1 MEDREENARPSAPR
15 RADLGWLAETL
26 GQAGRRAGRPGG
38 FWLAGIAYH
47 FLSFGWAFGVVLA
60 MPMVDQFAPDM
71 PWRRLAELTG
81 GSLLS
86 RVALGGWLG
95 WIMILPLALAMFRV
109 AGGLARVAPL
119 ERWQTAAQ
127 ESRRAHPRLRRILRE
142 GRGTTRAA
150 GLLWLQVLLMM
161 ALATAALVLPAWA
174 VLSNMGFS
182 GWSPL
187 SAVVTGLAVAL
198 ASLYGFLLGILFQL
212 ALHSMVRNRRGVGS
226 ALLHA
231 WRLVRNDPAAAA
243 RAATM
248 DAVLQFV
255 ATIGLVAAG
264 LVGQFIP
271 QLVPASFLAQA
282 MIYACTGCVRCL
294 YWSRVYEELG
304 GLSTASE

>member
-15 RADLGWLAETL
+15 RADLAWLAETL
-26 GQAGRRAGRPGG
+26 RLAGRRAGHPGS
-38 FWLAGIAYH
+38 FWLAGVAYH

-60 MPMVDQFAPDM
+60 MPMVDQFAPDVA
-71 PWRRLAELTG
+71 WERFAELTG

-86 RVALGGWLG
+86 HVALHGRG
-95 WIMILPLALAMFRV
+95 WIVILPLALAMFRV

-127 ESRRAHPRLRRILRE
+127 KSGRTHPRMRHILNE
-142 GRGTTRAA
+142 GKGTTLPA
-150 GLLWLQVLLMM
+150 GLLWLHVLLMM
-161 ALATAALVLPAWA
+161 GLASAALVLPAWA

-198 ASLYGFLLGILFQL
+198 TSFYGFLLGILFQL

-231 WRLVRNDPAAAA
+231 WRLVRNDPGAAV

-255 ATIGLVAAG
+255 ASIGLVAAG
-264 LVGQFIP
+264 LVGLYIP
-271 QLVPASFLAQA
+271 QLGLACFLAQA
-282 MIYACTGCVRCL
+282 MVYACTGCVRCL

-304 GLSTASE
+304 GLSTATE

>member
-1 MEDREENARPSAPR
+1 M
-15 RADLGWLAETL
+15 
-26 GQAGRRAGRPGG
+26 
-38 FWLAGIAYH
+38 AGIAYH

-71 PWRRLAELTG
+71 PWGRVAELTG

-86 RVALGGWLG
+86 HVALGGQAG
-95 WIMILPLALAMFRV
+95 WIMILPLAIAMFRA
-109 AGGLARVAPL
+109 AGGLARLAPL

-127 ESRRAHPRLRRILRE
+127 ESGRDHPRMRRIMRE
-142 GRGTTRAA
+142 GKGTTRAA

-161 ALATAALVLPAWA
+161 GLATAALVLPAWA
-174 VLSNMGFS
+174 VLSTMGFS

-198 ASLYGFLLGILFQL
+198 TSFYGFLLGILFQL

-231 WRLVRNDPAAAA
+231 WRLVRNDPGAAI

-248 DAVLQFV
+248 DAVLQLV
-255 ATIGLVAAG
+255 ASLGLVTVGFLGG
-264 LVGQFIP
+264 LIP
-271 QLVPASFLAQA
+271 PLSLASFLCQA
-282 MIYACTGCVRCL
+282 MIYACTGCIRCL
-294 YWSRVYEELG
+294 YWSRVYEEFG
-304 GLSTASE
+304 GLSTAPE